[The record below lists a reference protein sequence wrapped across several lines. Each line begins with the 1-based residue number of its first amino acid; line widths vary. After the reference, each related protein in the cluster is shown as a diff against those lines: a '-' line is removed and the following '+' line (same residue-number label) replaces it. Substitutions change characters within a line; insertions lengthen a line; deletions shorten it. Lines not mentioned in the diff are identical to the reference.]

1 MTDAPNPFQSLAACL
16 GEDERLRLELHHTGA
31 TLAVL
36 VQPVLKAAP
45 SGLDTE
51 RQRLRAALAYPLRL
65 TGTAEQ
71 LDRDLV
77 AALVAYG
84 AKRQEVRAAGFDLD
98 ALDEALR
105 HARQAAHAQRPPVAP
120 VEKTAAPP
128 RNPPRRRRSGGTR
141 RTRARPAPGWPRV
154 PPPRHRRRRPACR
167 RPAIPLRCFNA
178 RSRPP

>member
-1 MTDAPNPFQSLAACL
+1 MTDPPNLFQSLAACL
-16 GEDERLRLELHHTGA
+16 GEDERLRLELHRAGE

-45 SGLDTE
+45 SGLDDE

-71 LDRDLV
+71 FDRELV

-84 AKRQEVRAAGFDLD
+84 AKRQDLRAAASDLD

-105 HARQAAHAQRPPVAP
+105 HARQAAHAQRQQAAQVG
-120 VEKTAAPP
+120 KTAAPRAAAQP
-128 RNPPRRRRSGGTR
+128 TATAAVGMDEEDAGETGDALDALPAAPKPAALPIPPLTGSS
-141 RTRARPAPGWPRV
+141 AS
-154 PPPRHRRRRPACR
+154 
-167 RPAIPLRCFNA
+167 LF
-178 RSRPP
+178 